1 MRLILLTILLVFSL
15 AACAESGDDA
25 AVQAVED
32 YLQAKIEGDRD
43 TLSRLL
49 CSDLESSLD
58 REALSFASVSGARID
73 DMSCEKDGDVVTCT
87 GVIVATYG
95 TNDQQFPLTSYRVV
109 QEDGEWKWCG
119 EAG

>member
-1 MRLILLTILLVFSL
+1 MRLMLLALIMMLSL
-15 AACAESGDDA
+15 AACAETGDDG

-49 CSDLESSLD
+49 CSEMESSLD
-58 REALSFASVSGARID
+58 REALSFSTVTGAEIIG
-73 DMSCEKDGDVVTCT
+73 MSCEKDGDIVTCE
-87 GVIVATYG
+87 GEIIATYG
-95 TNDQQFPLTSYRVV
+95 TNDQNFPLRSYRVV
-109 QEDGEWKWCG
+109 EEDGEWKWCG